1 MLNLMRRMMRA
12 VCGRLFMASLFAAAA
27 LAGCVTTDSDAPQ
40 VRVGMS
46 RDDLRAHFGEPL
58 RIEPASSGGEDW
70 YYTFASWSSP
80 QVDTSTSYDIS
91 GARTDSVSV
100 SLSDARSTQECPVH
114 LSNDGYVTEPIPDGQ
129 IVRK

>member
-1 MLNLMRRMMRA
+1 MRRILRA
-12 VCGRLFMASLFAAAA
+12 TYPRLFITALCAAAA

-58 RIEPASSGGEDW
+58 RIEPAPYGGEDW
-70 YYTFASWSSP
+70 YYTFASWGSP
-80 QVDTSTSYDIS
+80 QVDRSTSYDPS